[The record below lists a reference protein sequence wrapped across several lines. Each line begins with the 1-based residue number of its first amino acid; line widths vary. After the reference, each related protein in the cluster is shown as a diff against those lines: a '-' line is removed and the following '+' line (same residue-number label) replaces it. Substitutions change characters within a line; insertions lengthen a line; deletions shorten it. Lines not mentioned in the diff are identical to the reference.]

1 MTKDDIAQGLRIC
14 GKKMGCGHCPG
25 KGLQDPLGERLCT
38 ELLMLRAAALIEQ
51 QDARIAGLEA
61 KAPRWIPVT
70 ERLPEAK
77 EGNWSG
83 IARVLVTVQPYCFL
97 TDEPATPY
105 VTSAAY
111 DIEQRIFDVGGLGA
125 VNAVLFESDKPR
137 LTITH
142 WMPLPEAP
150 KEENGG

>member
-1 MTKDDIAQGLRIC
+1 MTTEQIVKALRVCGESRFCKECPSYELKDT
-14 GKKMGCGHCPG
+14 MGVYPCA
-25 KGLQDPLGERLCT
+25 D
-38 ELLMLRAAALIEQ
+38 LLMMKAADLIEQ
-51 QDARIAGLEA
+51 QAARIAELEA

-83 IARVLVTVQPYCFL
+83 IAMVLVTVQPYCFL

-125 VNAVLFESDKPR
+125 ANAVLFESDKPR

-142 WMPLPEAP
+142 WMPLPEAA
-150 KEENGG
+150 KEV

>member
-25 KGLQDPLGERLCT
+25 KWLLDQLGERRCD
-38 ELLMLRAAALIEQ
+38 ELLMLRAAELIEQ

-142 WMPLPEAP
+142 WMPYP
-150 KEENGG
+150 KPAQEGRK

>member
-1 MTKDDIAQGLRIC
+1 MTKEQLVKALRIC
-14 GKKMGCGHCPG
+14 GESRFCKECPSNELKDTMGVYPCA
-25 KGLQDPLGERLCT
+25 D
-38 ELLMLRAAALIEQ
+38 LLMMKAAELIEQ
-51 QDARIAGLEA
+51 QTARIAELEA

-83 IARVLVTVQPYCFL
+83 IAMVLVTVQPYCFL

-142 WMPLPEAP
+142 WMPLPGWP
-150 KEENGG
+150 ENVKDG

>member
-1 MTKDDIAQGLRIC
+1 MTTEQIVQALRYCSAVWMCDDCWLTTIQKEFGAPFCDDKLKQ
-14 GKKMGCGHCPG
+14 
-25 KGLQDPLGERLCT
+25 E
-38 ELLMLRAAALIEQ
+38 AADVIEQ

-61 KAPRWIPVT
+61 KVPRWIPVT
-70 ERLPEAK
+70 ERIPEAK
-77 EGNWSG
+77 EGNWNG

-105 VTSAAY
+105 ATSAAY

-142 WMPLPEAP
+142 WMPLLEAA
-150 KEENGG
+150 KEV

>member
-1 MTKDDIAQGLRIC
+1 MTTEQIVKALRVCGESRFCEECPSYELKDT
-14 GKKMGCGHCPG
+14 MGVYPCA
-25 KGLQDPLGERLCT
+25 D
-38 ELLMLRAAALIEQ
+38 LLMMKAAVLIERQ
-51 QDARIAGLEA
+51 EARIAGLEA
-61 KAPRWIPVT
+61 KGPRWIPCS
-70 ERLPEAK
+70 ERMPEAE

-142 WMPLPEAP
+142 WMPLPEAA
-150 KEENGG
+150 KEV